1 MARAFRSMGFQPY
14 HQASQTHDN
23 KTVRETEKH
32 AIDPKFGRIG
42 RKGCREKDVAHPK
55 MSKTPPKFSAISRG
69 NADASD
75 LGHVANLS
83 DNACGAGKRR
93 APPIRMLI
101 ISLRPLYSMSLWRNN
116 GLSDEGKYAA
126 NLCDN
131 HGTSI

>member
-1 MARAFRSMGFQPY
+1 MIRVLLSALCSLQRRLSYLVTRRPEIWDCAR
-14 HQASQTHDN
+14 
-23 KTVRETEKH
+23 
-32 AIDPKFGRIG
+32 
-42 RKGCREKDVAHPK
+42 
-55 MSKTPPKFSAISRG
+55 
-69 NADASD
+69 
-75 LGHVANLS
+75 
-83 DNACGAGKRR
+83 AGKRR